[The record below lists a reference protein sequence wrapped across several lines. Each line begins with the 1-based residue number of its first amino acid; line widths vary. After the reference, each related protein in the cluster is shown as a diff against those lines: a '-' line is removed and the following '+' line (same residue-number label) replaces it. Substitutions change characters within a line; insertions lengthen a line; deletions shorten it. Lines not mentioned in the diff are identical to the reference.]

1 MSNTYMDN
9 GTDTLDAM
17 IASVKDG
24 IFVTSLGGGQ
34 VNTASGDF
42 VFKVNFGYRIQDGK
56 VGGVIRG
63 ANLSGN

>member
-24 IFVTSLGGGQ
+24 ILVTSLGGGQ
-34 VNTASGDF
+34 VNTTSGDF
-42 VFKVNFGYRIQDGK
+42 VFKVNFGYRIKAGK
-56 VGGVIRG
+56 VEGIIRG